1 MHMHNPLPQYPA
13 KLHAL
18 YLQHLL
24 LTKRCVDFDALS
36 SYPLDRFFESGGGI
50 MFGVLVAQDKEGN
63 EVLLKAFSG
72 SLGGKRNLPGWAKH
86 LVSDQAYDAYM
97 KMYDQRIREQ
107 DNAQERAKLSQE
119 ALCHYYS
126 LYHLNTIDSKQIS
139 LASCFPS
146 ANIPTGSGDCC
157 TIKLLD
163 AAFSQGLKP
172 VSLAEFFFGS
182 SPNREH
188 LAFYGPCD
196 QKCKPILERML
207 GLDIVYQDEHIVVV
221 NKPSGLLSVP
231 GRTEDKVDSVETRIR
246 HLFPHAPLQCATHRL
261 DMDTSGLLVVAL
273 SKQAQS
279 RMHKQFR
286 EQQVKKSYVA
296 LLQGVVKEK
305 SGVIT
310 LPFRADIANRPR
322 QIYDEVHGKWG
333 TTHYRR
339 LGVERTAEGELV
351 TRMLFEPQTG
361 RTHQLRLHS
370 SHPKGLG
377 LAIVGDRLY
386 GSGMSGRLYLH
397 ARMISFAHPV
407 TGQLMTFCTEIPF

>member
-1 MHMHNPLPQYPA
+1 MHPPLPQYPA
-13 KLHAL
+13 TLHAL

-24 LTKRCVDFDALS
+24 LTKRCVDFDAQC
-36 SYPLDRFFESGGGI
+36 SYSIDRFFESGGGI
-50 MFGVLVAQDKEGN
+50 MFGVLVAQDKDGN
-63 EVLLKAFSG
+63 EILLKAFSG

-86 LVSDQAYDAYM
+86 LVKDQAYDSYM
-97 KMYDQRIREQ
+97 QMYDQRIKEQ
-107 DNAQERAKLSQE
+107 DDELMRIELSQK

-126 LYHLNTIDSKQIS
+126 FYQLSTIDARQIS

-157 TIKLLD
+157 TIKLLH

-172 VSLAEFFFGS
+172 ISMAEFFFGS

-196 QKCKPILERML
+196 QKCKPILKQML

-231 GRTEDKVDSVETRIR
+231 GRTQDKIDSVETRLR
-246 HLFPHAPLQCATHRL
+246 LLYPHAPVQCATHRL
-261 DMDTSGLLVVAL
+261 DMDTSGLLIVAL
-273 SKQAQS
+273 NKQAHS
-279 RMHKQFR
+279 RMHIQFR
-286 EQQVKKSYVA
+286 DQEVKKSYIA
-296 LLQGVVKEK
+296 LLQGVVKQK
-305 SGVIT
+305 SGSIT
-310 LPFRADIANRPR
+310 LPFRVDITNRPH

-333 TTHYRR
+333 TTHYTRI
-339 LGVERTAEGELV
+339 GVERTAEGELV

-377 LAIVGDRLY
+377 LPIVGDRLY
-386 GSGMSGRLYLH
+386 GSGMTERLYLH
-397 ARMISFAHPV
+397 AQRISFSHPIS
-407 TGQLMTFCTEIPF
+407 GQMMDFCTEIPF